1 MSEKQDYYLRTYGMS
16 FYTYLKLCEPCKDR
30 WYVEGI
36 KTLEDVEWYKET
48 PAKEIVGEEAV
59 RKLVQKLNL
68 C

>member
-1 MSEKQDYYLRTYGMS
+1 MSEKQEYYLRTYGMS

-30 WYVEGI
+30 WYLEGI
-36 KTLEDVEWYKET
+36 KHLEEIDWYKDT

-59 RKLVQKLNL
+59 RDLVQKLHL

>member
-1 MSEKQDYYLRTYGMS
+1 MSEKQDFYLRTYGMS
-16 FYTYLKLCEPCKDR
+16 FYTYLKLCEPTKER
-30 WYVEGI
+30 WYVDGI
-36 KTLEDVEWYKET
+36 NHLEDEAWFKDT

>member
-1 MSEKQDYYLRTYGMS
+1 MSEKQDFYLRTYGMS

-36 KTLEDVEWYKET
+36 KTLEEVEWYKEI
-48 PAKEIVGEEAV
+48 PAKEIVGEKAV
-59 RKLVQKLNL
+59 KDLVQKLHL